1 MPVQPPPPPSIS
13 PAQMTLLRIVATMAW
28 SDGHLADEEVEVMLD
43 QFTSLFAND
52 ADQQDALRVE
62 LRDYMMQN
70 IPLDELV
77 PQLTSPA
84 ERELVLKLG
93 YQVISASARTPE
105 EALINEEEAN
115 AYQHLVRLLGLPEQV
130 VQRLEEECAQA
141 SISPDNLID
150 HMTTVLRSFVQGN

>member
-1 MPVQPPPPPSIS
+1 MTVQPPPPPSIN

-43 QFTSLFAND
+43 HFSRLFASD
-52 ADQQDALRVE
+52 AKQQEALRVE

-77 PQLTSPA
+77 PQLTSTA

-93 YQVISASARTPE
+93 YQVISASSRTPG
-105 EALINEEEAN
+105 EALINQEESD
-115 AYQHLVRLLGLPEQV
+115 AYQRLVTLLDLDNDIVQQIEQENNQALV
-130 VQRLEEECAQA
+130 SSEILITHMVTELRRFMQR
-141 SISPDNLID
+141 P
-150 HMTTVLRSFVQGN
+150 